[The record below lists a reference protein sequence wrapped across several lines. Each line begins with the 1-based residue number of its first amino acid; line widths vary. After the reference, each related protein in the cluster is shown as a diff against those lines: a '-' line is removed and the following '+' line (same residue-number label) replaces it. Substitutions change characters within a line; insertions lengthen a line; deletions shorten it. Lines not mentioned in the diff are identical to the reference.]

1 MHWFGKHIDAI
12 MASIKFHEWLN
23 VDTTSRLIMLLEVIE
38 QGSFT
43 KAAEL
48 RNIDRSVFSKQ
59 ITKLEEEL
67 GTRLLNRTTR
77 SFSLTAA
84 GAEMVKKAK
93 ELRYLL
99 NDTVKLASS
108 YHLEPKGL
116 LRITSSSFIG
126 NHYLM
131 PVINTF
137 QKRYPQVQIEL
148 SLDDRLVDIIAD
160 GFDLAFRVGELK
172 DSSLVARKLAQN
184 KGIIIATPKFVEA
197 FGAPKT
203 VEELSDLP
211 AVTYHS
217 KHITVDTFSYID
229 LAGNRQEQIINS
241 VFRSNDADAL
251 VTKVQSHTAYM
262 VVPTFFFSDRMNP
275 DEFVRLLPD
284 IELENF
290 NEIYAL
296 YPHRDLPVRTRL
308 FLDAARHYIG
318 DDEPRWERR
327 IPI

>member
-1 MHWFGKHIDAI
+1 
-12 MASIKFHEWLN
+12 MASIKPRECVS
-23 VDTTSRLIMLLEVIE
+23 VDITSRLIMLLEVVE
-38 QGSFT
+38 QGSFS

-48 RNIDRSVFSKQ
+48 RNIDRSAFSKQ
-59 ITKLEEEL
+59 ITKLEEDL
-67 GTRLLNRTTR
+67 GVRLLNRTTR

-99 NDTVKLASS
+99 NDTVKLASN

-116 LRITSSSFIG
+116 LRITSSSFVG

-131 PVINTF
+131 PVINSF

-148 SLDDRLVDIIAD
+148 SLDDRVIDMIAD

-172 DSSLVARKLAQN
+172 DSSLVARKLAEN
-184 KGIIIATPKFVEA
+184 KRIIIATPKFVEA
-197 FGAPKT
+197 FGAPET
-203 VEELSDLP
+203 VEELADLP
-211 AVTYHS
+211 AVTYHN
-217 KHITVDTFSYID
+217 KHIAVDTFSYFD
-229 LAGNRQEQIINS
+229 ANGNRQEQIINS
-241 VFRSNDADAL
+241 VFRSNDAEAL
-251 VTKVQSHTAYM
+251 MAKVRSHTAYM

-275 DEFVRLLPD
+275 EEFVRLLPD

-290 NEIYAL
+290 NAIYAV

-308 FLDAARHYIG
+308 FLDAARNYIG
-318 DDEPRWERR
+318 ETEPRWERR
-327 IPI
+327 APS